1 MSREAGQRGEKAFSA
16 RARADDIVR
25 RYHVIIPGAAVIR
38 FTYLL
43 VLGVLAADHIEAAFA
58 AHNRT
63 AVAHLLDG
71 RPYLHATH
79 HGGCDWLRGQ
89 HTGHSRT
96 LHRERRHRARRRHG
110 LPDHR
115 NTRTKEHRRRD
126 KGAARDRKSRF
137 LCMAAMALGAWG
149 VTTSEQLV
157 KALKRPDGAKDALPN
172 GARASKID
180 ILHTAW
186 HDQSLYVPKKTD
198 LLLDVAL
205 EAVVQS
211 SKGAKEREAYYLE
224 PAYWALLA
232 EILGVEKCDLHALAG
247 KYQFLPLAAQVLGA
261 CSRQVW
267 DAAAPALQCLVPAS
281 IRRHG
286 AGHIDAVNA
295 AFLDVFKAIPRI
307 CAPEQAPITAAVLE
321 SMLQYWLPAL
331 ELGTNAKKTAKFFV
345 QESLPAY
352 ATAYAHA
359 IALPSPALETLLAQV
374 SACSLFGPESL
385 ANAKEKHTLPENL
398 DTLTT
403 TLVGHLQGDAASH
416 VLRALP
422 SFLAQMVQSMQ
433 HGRDTGALPAVQ
445 RQGVLEQYI
454 VPVCT
459 AMHQGLAQGGAF
471 ADAAAV
477 TRLAL
482 VQQIDALALYQPSG
496 EDREVWAV
504 LWAQLCT
511 DTLAHLAAHADSAQV
526 SFATFSALWRVHS
539 ESLVGVLVPMLVAT
553 TRVVARDD
561 AWDEAH
567 LFLVHVLDQYAQVRE
582 MPQLMARARDVVREV
597 RDVPGLVQSPFFH
610 QRTTSVWEA
619 RLKDATSHNQV
630 VPLLQEA
637 LEGGESLLQ
646 DASAQEST
654 LLCTSHL
661 LMLAVKSV
669 GWAHTSD
676 ELARVLEAI
685 ARFADQCIARGLE
698 KQPLVLASGLRLRF
712 VLLRRTLRTALASG
726 DEAPASLTTYPSLD
740 RIGTL
745 FAKTETPEL
754 QLEIFRALL
763 GAAEAAQAHNAT
775 NDVANAQLEAIV
787 QGPLLPALQTPTTG
801 ALPPWD
807 GQIFGLASPAY
818 LPVALWRMITTRWAA
833 VLDRTTP
840 EQFAAL
846 ARFLQDTL
854 HDGAEPSMLAELSRM
869 ALRNAQFLEQPHWR
883 AAVLGHAMAALAWID
898 ATSEPSKVP
907 KKALKPTMASV
918 QLLASVPMGYLA
930 RAGIESLFGKLAW
943 LDAALTVQNA
953 SVSAWTS
960 LKELLAALAVTANT
974 MPEPMPITSYL
985 EALSNV
991 PSIEPLFVEHSMA
1004 YVKAVLRRQTDI
1016 ASILPVLSALHDK
1029 HGTMAQHVVT
1039 TTMEWLADDAAERV
1053 VALGV
1058 DVSLADAMPSLSD
1071 ILAHAT
1077 DADTSRV
1084 SLQLRTY
1091 AAHVRLQH
1099 AVAAP
1104 LPDAS
1109 ENAGEIVAAV
1119 ASLCRRSGRTGA
1131 VPLANALFAA
1141 LVALRPM
1148 ASGRPYVTLAVVFA
1162 TLHATLQDTS
1172 SLTAQFIA
1180 VATQMEGDAYADT
1193 LEALETALVRS
1204 HDAHDR
1210 ASLLVVLA
1218 LLLQHAPSGT
1228 SRTASARFSSLL
1240 VHLPLAVRSS
1250 PELAAAAVALVERVC
1265 NYRALI
1271 LRPLDIP
1278 RILALLTV
1286 LVGPSAVEEH
1296 GGSPEASAIFQG
1308 AVGVLRSVIRLRKD
1322 LLGPYLPQLAEVLC
1336 QLLSLL
1342 GSLLRT
1348 NVGRAQLR
1356 RLAATTPAWLDEAA
1370 APLGVNEARS
1380 LSRLFAEIPA
1390 KTTSIATIVAH
1401 KRRRTDDGH
1410 ASTTESLARSMSK
1423 HAVYILVAY
1432 VRCVTHGVTTIATPL
1447 RQELQPGLFALCDL
1461 VSKYER
1467 DAVLKGMLDASGQVV
1482 FKGLWSEW
1490 ERQRY
1495 KGA

>member
-1 MSREAGQRGEKAFSA
+1 
-16 RARADDIVR
+16 
-25 RYHVIIPGAAVIR
+25 
-38 FTYLL
+38 
-43 VLGVLAADHIEAAFA
+43 
-58 AHNRT
+58 
-63 AVAHLLDG
+63 
-71 RPYLHATH
+71 
-79 HGGCDWLRGQ
+79 
-89 HTGHSRT
+89 
-96 LHRERRHRARRRHG
+96 
-110 LPDHR
+110 
-115 NTRTKEHRRRD
+115 
-126 KGAARDRKSRF
+126 
-137 LCMAAMALGAWG
+137 MAAMALGAWG

-172 GARASKID
+172 GARATKID
-180 ILHTAW
+180 ILRTAW

-211 SKGAKEREAYYLE
+211 SKGAKEKEAYFLD

-232 EILGVEKCDLHALAG
+232 EILGAEKCDLHALAG
-247 KYQFLPLAAQVLGA
+247 KYQFLPLATQVLGA
-261 CSRQVW
+261 CSKQVW
-267 DAAAPALQCLVPAS
+267 DAAAPALQFLVPAS

-286 AGHIDAVNA
+286 AGHIDGVNA

-307 CAPEQAPITAAVLE
+307 CGPEQVPITTAVLE

-352 ATAYAHA
+352 AAAYTHA

-403 TLVGHLQGDAASH
+403 TLVGHLQGVAASN

-433 HGRDTGALPAVQ
+433 YGRDSGALPGAQ

-454 VPVCT
+454 VPICT
-459 AMHQGLAQGGAF
+459 AMHQGLAHGGTF
-471 ADAAAV
+471 ADAAAA

-496 EDREVWAV
+496 DDREVWAV

-526 SFATFSALWRVHS
+526 SFATFSALWSVHS

-553 TRVVARDD
+553 TRVAPGD

-567 LFLVHVLDQYAQVRE
+567 LFLVHVLDQYAQLRE

-637 LEGGESLLQ
+637 LEGTEGLLQ

-669 GWAHTSD
+669 GLAHSSA
-676 ELARVLEAI
+676 ELARVLDAI
-685 ARFADQCIARGLE
+685 AQLADQCIARGLE

-712 VLLRRTLRTALASG
+712 VLLRRALRTALASG
-726 DEAPASLTTYPSLD
+726 DEAPAALTAYPSLD
-740 RIGTL
+740 RIGAL
-745 FAKTETPEL
+745 FAKTQVPEL

-775 NDVANAQLEAIV
+775 DDVANAQLEAIV
-787 QGPLLPALQTPTTG
+787 QGPLLPALQMPTTG
-801 ALPPWD
+801 ARPPWD

-840 EQFAAL
+840 EQFEAL

-883 AAVLGHAMAALAWID
+883 AAVLGHATAALAWID
-898 ATSEPSKVP
+898 VTSEPSKVP

-953 SVSAWTS
+953 SVGAWTS

-985 EALSNV
+985 EALGSV
-991 PSIEPLFVEHSMA
+991 PCTEPLFVEHSMA

-1029 HGTMAQHVVT
+1029 HGTMAQHVMT

-1053 VALGV
+1053 VALSV
-1058 DVSLADAMPSLSD
+1058 DISLDDAMPSLSD
-1071 ILAHAT
+1071 ILAHVG

-1084 SLQLRTY
+1084 SLQLRAY
-1091 AAHVRLQH
+1091 AAHVRLQR
-1099 AVAAP
+1099 ALAAP
-1104 LPDAS
+1104 LPNAS
-1109 ENAGEIVAAV
+1109 ENASEIVTAV
-1119 ASLCRRSGRTGA
+1119 ASLCQRSERTS
-1131 VPLANALFAA
+1131 VEPLANALFAA
-1141 LVALRPM
+1141 LVALRPVV
-1148 ASGRPYVTLAVVFA
+1148 SGRPYVTLAIVFA
-1162 TLHATLQDTS
+1162 TLHATLQDS
-1172 SLTAQFIA
+1172 ASLTAQFIA

-1193 LEALETALVRS
+1193 LEVLETALVRT

-1228 SRTASARFSSLL
+1228 SRIASVRFSSLL
-1240 VHLPLAVRSS
+1240 VHLPLTVRSS

-1286 LVGPSAVEEH
+1286 LVGPSAVEEQ
-1296 GGSPEASAIFQG
+1296 GGSPEASTIFQG
-1308 AVGVLRSVIRLRKD
+1308 AVGVLRSIIRLRKD
-1322 LLGPYLPQLAEVLC
+1322 LLSPYLPQLAEVLC
-1336 QLLSLL
+1336 QLLPLL

-1356 RLAATTPAWLDEAA
+1356 RLAAATPAWLDEAN
-1370 APLGVNEARS
+1370 APLGVDEARS